1 MLLVFTFLFFFV
13 GSSLAD
19 HAHDHDQDHIQVGD
33 WVVVSDW
40 EAKQWEQDQPAK
52 SLRQPAARW
61 EFLKFLFLPTI
72 VQGWLLWRKCK
83 LCSRTEHHGPLH
95 LWLLA
100 HSRPHLGRHQHAEG
114 VRGHPFGSRGSTFVG
129 RLWFSTGTLTSL
141 EDVVKVWFWP
151 QLFFACRLW
160 KGLRRCWLPS
170 AIFNDKT
177 FQTFHRLCDSYPISM
192 EQELILWW

>member
-72 VQGWLLWRKCK
+72 VQGWLLWCKCK
-83 LCSRTEHHGPLH
+83 LCSRTEHHGPLY

-100 HSRPHLGRHQHAEG
+100 HSRPHPGRHQHAEG
-114 VRGHPFGSRGSTFVG
+114 VRGHPFGPPGSTFGG
-129 RLWFSTGTLTSL
+129 RLWCSTGTPTSFELLTKVSYFLLAGHGTDWGGAGCHQQFSTTRLFKHFTVSVILIQSL
-141 EDVVKVWFWP
+141 WN
-151 QLFFACRLW
+151 R
-160 KGLRRCWLPS
+160 
-170 AIFNDKT
+170 N
-177 FQTFHRLCDSYPISM
+177 
-192 EQELILWW
+192 